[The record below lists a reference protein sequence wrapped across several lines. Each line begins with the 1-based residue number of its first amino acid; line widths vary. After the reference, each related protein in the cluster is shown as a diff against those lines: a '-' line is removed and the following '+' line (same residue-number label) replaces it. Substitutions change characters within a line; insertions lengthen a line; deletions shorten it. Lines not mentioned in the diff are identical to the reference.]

1 MTLRKRFCYA
11 TELRAFA
18 REVDALALAD
28 RRDPEAPIV
37 SKVDLAKRMRERAA
51 EVMRHEDP
59 AERGTFRAELV
70 FGKRSTRPVRAEI
83 RGSRR
88 VQAA

>member
-1 MTLRKRFCYA
+1 MRHRTRFDYP
-11 TELRAFA
+11 TELRAYA
-18 REVDALALAD
+18 REVEALVLAA

-37 SKVDLAKRMRERAA
+37 GKADLAQRMQRRAS

-59 AERGTFRAELV
+59 AEREAFRTGTV
-70 FGKRSTRPVRAEI
+70 FGKRSTRPVRAMI